1 MLLFKLISYLQ
12 GYLVILVTGAAP
24 EKFVNMSAGR
34 GIYLWDIT
42 RVSDSAVVMKVH
54 LSAVKA
60 LRHIARRTRCR
71 FRIKRRVG
79 VPFYFVW
86 LKQRK
91 SLALGAVFFVA
102 ALYFL
107 SSYVWFIE
115 VRGNDRI
122 AVNEILLAASEAG
135 LSRGT
140 PKWRI
145 DPNRVEANIG
155 ERLPLVA
162 WTGVYIKGTRATI
175 EVAERTVPEEE
186 DRRPSHI
193 VAKKAGL
200 IKEILVLNGHP
211 AVREGDTVGQGQVL
225 ISGEIPS
232 LEDQLKAGE
241 VKKPGEKPKPVQ
253 PARLVHARG
262 IARARVWYEGYG
274 EAAVVE
280 TGQRLTGR
288 CETRVSMKFKGKE
301 IILSG
306 SQAVPYELYE
316 VNTLVKR
323 MPEWRNLYI
332 PVELVTVKYYE
343 LVDYKEDHGV
353 AGARE
358 IAGKRALE
366 AAGGQIPPG
375 ARIQEQWME
384 EVSTG
389 HVENLVRVKSVIETV
404 EDIGEEALF
413 NP

>member
-1 MLLFKLISYLQ
+1 MLLFKLMSYLQ

-34 GIYLWDIT
+34 GIYLWDII
-42 RVSDSAVVMKVH
+42 RVSDSTVVMKVH
-54 LSAVKA
+54 MSAVKA

-71 FRIKRRVG
+71 FKVKRRVG
-79 VPFYFVW
+79 FPFYFIW

-91 SLALGAVFFVA
+91 SLALGAFFFVG

-107 SSYVWFIE
+107 SSFVWFIE
-115 VRGNDRI
+115 VRGNDRL
-122 AVNEILLAASEAG
+122 AVNEILLAAEEAG

-140 PKWRI
+140 PKWQI
-145 DPNRVEANIG
+145 EPGRVEAYIG
-155 ERLPLVA
+155 ERIPLVA
-162 WTGVYIKGTRATI
+162 WTGVYIKGTRVTI
-175 EVAERTVPEEE
+175 EVAERTVPEAE

-200 IKEILVLNGHP
+200 IKEMLILNGHP
-211 AVREGDTVGQGQVL
+211 AVREGDTVSQGQVL
-225 ISGEIPS
+225 ISGEIPPPEEP
-232 LEDQLKAGE
+232 LQQGE

-253 PARLVHARG
+253 PARLVHAKG
-262 IARARVWYEGYG
+262 LVRARVWYEGYG

-306 SQAVPYELYE
+306 SQIIPYDLYE
-316 VNTLVKR
+316 ANTLVKSV
-323 MPEWRNLYI
+323 PEWRNLNI

-343 LVDYKEDHGV
+343 LVDYKEDHGQ

-358 IAGKRALE
+358 IAGERALE

-375 ARIQEQWME
+375 ARIQERWME

-389 HVENLVRVKSVIETV
+389 HVENLVRVRAVIETV
-404 EDIGEEALF
+404 EDIGEEAIF